1 MIHSALSRSIGRTT
15 LPARDLIKGAGMVQ
29 RRQRERSLF
38 EVLLPDGHKLWP
50 DWLRRIDTLLEDEA
64 VIETVAQALEA
75 RWPQSRRRGRPGTPA
90 EVVLRMLVLKHLF
103 DWSYDD
109 LEREV
114 RANLVYRAFTR
125 IDAEEVPD
133 AKTILKIAGA
143 LGPEVIEQLH
153 RQVVEVAKRAGVTHG
168 RRFRID
174 TTVVETNVHYPT
186 DSSLLQDGVR
196 VLTRTMQ
203 RASAALGDHRGRVR
217 DRRRSVGRRVL
228 VIGRQARSPETRE
241 ALVRSYRRLMATTR
255 AVARDAVTMV
265 RRIRQ
270 RLRTAPRP
278 VATTLIQARQR
289 IEQVQPLVHRILEQT
304 RARLLGGDTHV
315 PDKVLSVFEP
325 HTEAIR
331 KGKIAKPTEFG
342 KLVTIQESEHQIIT
356 AYEVHER
363 RPADMTLWTPA
374 LDRHLAI
381 FDRPPDLAAGDRGF
395 ASAKNEEAAMQRGV
409 RRIILPRPGRK
420 TPTRRAHERQRWF
433 RRGQRWRVG
442 CEGRIS
448 VIKRRHG
455 LRRCRYH
462 GADGTARWVGLG
474 VIANNLVTSATFL
487 NARAT
492 A

>member
-1 MIHSALSRSIGRTT
+1 
-15 LPARDLIKGAGMVQ
+15 MVQ

-38 EVLLPDGHKLWP
+38 EVFLPDGHKLWP

-64 VIETVAQALEA
+64 VIDTVVQALEA

-90 EVVLRMLVLKHLF
+90 DVVLRMLILKHLF

-203 RASAALGDHRGRVR
+203 QASVALGDPRGRVR
-217 DRRRSVGRRVL
+217 NRLRSVGRRTL
-228 VIGRQARSPETRE
+228 IIGRQARSPETRD
-241 ALVRSYRRLMATTR
+241 ALVRSYRQLMATTR
-255 AVARDAVTMV
+255 AVVRDATTMV
-265 RRIRQ
+265 RRITQ
-270 RLRTAPRP
+270 RLRTAS
-278 VATTLIQARQR
+278 AAITTTLTRARQ
-289 IEQVQPLVHRILEQT
+289 QLQHMQPLVARVLDQT

-342 KLVTIQESEHQIIT
+342 KLVTIQEAEHQIIT

-363 RPADMTLWTPA
+363 RPADMTLWIPA
-374 LDRHLAI
+374 LDRHVAM
-381 FDRPPDLAAGDRGF
+381 FGRAPDIAAGDRGF
-395 ASAKNEEAAMQRGV
+395 ASAKKEDAAVLRGV
-409 RRIILPRPGRK
+409 RRVILPRPGRK
-420 TPTRRAHERQRWF
+420 TPARRAHERQRWF

-462 GADGTARWVGLG
+462 GANGTARWVGLG
-474 VIANNLVTSATFL
+474 VIANNLMSTAAFV
-487 NARAT
+487 NKRAT

>member
-1 MIHSALSRSIGRTT
+1 
-15 LPARDLIKGAGMVQ
+15 MVQ
-29 RRQRERSLF
+29 RKQRERSLF

-50 DWLRRIDTLLEDEA
+50 DWLRKIDTLLEDEA
-64 VIETVAQALEA
+64 VIDVVVQALEA

-90 EVVLRMLVLKHLF
+90 DVVIRMLILKHLF

-114 RANLVYRAFTR
+114 RANLVYRMFTR
-125 IDAEEVPD
+125 IDASDVPD

-153 RQVVEVAKRAGVTHG
+153 RQVVDVAKRAGVTHG

-186 DSSLLQDGVR
+186 DSSLLQDGIR
-196 VLTRTMQ
+196 VLTHTMH
-203 RASAALGDHRGRVR
+203 RASVALGDGRRRIR
-217 DRRRSVGRRVL
+217 DRRRRVGRL
-228 VIGRQARSPETRE
+228 GLIIGRQARSPETRD
-241 ALVRSYRRLMATTR
+241 ALVSSYRQLMAATR
-255 AVARDAVTMV
+255 AVVRDATTMV
-265 RRIRQ
+265 RRISQ
-270 RLRTAPRP
+270 RLRTASRS
-278 VATTLIQARQR
+278 ATTTLTAARTRLQQ
-289 IEQVQPLVHRILEQT
+289 IQPLVTRVLAQT
-304 RARLLGGDTHV
+304 RARLLGGDIHV

-356 AYEVHER
+356 AYAVHST

-374 LDRHLAI
+374 LDRHIEI
-381 FDRPPDLAAGDRGF
+381 FGRPPDVAAADRGF
-395 ASAKNEEAAMQRGV
+395 SSAKNEDAALARGV
-409 RRIILPRPGRK
+409 RRVILPRPGRK
-420 TPTRRAHERQRWF
+420 TLARRAHERQRWF

-448 VIKRRHG
+448 VLKRRHG

-474 VIANNLVTSATFL
+474 VIADNLINTATFL
-487 NARAT
+487 NARA
-492 A
+492 AA

>member
-1 MIHSALSRSIGRTT
+1 
-15 LPARDLIKGAGMVQ
+15 MVQ

-38 EVLLPDGHKLWP
+38 EVFLPDGHKLWP

-64 VIETVAQALEA
+64 VIDTVVQALEA

-90 EVVLRMLVLKHLF
+90 DVVLRMLILKHLF

-125 IDAEEVPD
+125 IDAGEVPD

-143 LGPEVIEQLH
+143 LGPDVIEQLH
-153 RQVVEVAKRAGVTHG
+153 RQVIDIAKRAGVTHG

-174 TTVVETNVHYPT
+174 TTVVETHVHYPT

-203 RASAALGDHRGRVR
+203 QASTALSDPRGRVR
-217 DRRRSVGRRVL
+217 NRLRSVGRRTL
-228 VIGRQARSPETRE
+228 IIGRQARSPETRD
-241 ALVRSYRRLMATTR
+241 ALVRSYRQLMATTR
-255 AVARDAVTMV
+255 AVIRDATTMV
-265 RRIRQ
+265 RRINQ
-270 RLRTAPRP
+270 RLRTAPAAM
-278 VATTLIQARQR
+278 ATTLTRARRRLQHM
-289 IEQVQPLVHRILEQT
+289 QPLVTRVLDQT

-342 KLVTIQESEHQIIT
+342 KLVTIQESENQIIT
-356 AYEVHER
+356 AYDVHER
-363 RPADMTLWTPA
+363 RPPDVTLWTPA
-374 LDRHLAI
+374 LDRHIAM
-381 FDRPPDLAAGDRGF
+381 FDRPPDIAAGDRGF
-395 ASAKNEEAAMQRGV
+395 ASAKNEDAAVERGV
-409 RRIILPRPGRK
+409 RRVILPRPGRK
-420 TPTRRAHERQRWF
+420 TPARRAHERQRWF

-462 GADGTARWVGLG
+462 GPEGTARWVGLG
-474 VIANNLVTSATFL
+474 VIANNLVSTATFV
-487 NARAT
+487 NARAN